1 MVAGRAWCRP
11 IFPTMSR
18 SPFSSRSRAA
28 RFRAGLASLAFCLL
42 AIVVITQEAPA
53 AETRNGAAPKA
64 TAGTT
69 ADTVQELFDGKSL
82 AGWMKSGF
90 DGEGEVRVEAPFK
103 DGRGAIIIEAGV
115 TLSGIT
121 WTKGGS
127 LPRTNYEIAFEAMRL
142 KGDDFFCG
150 LTFPVGK
157 SACTFIVGG
166 WSGMVV
172 GISSIDGADASEN
185 ETTAG
190 MEFEDNRWYRV
201 RVRVTPEKIQTWIDQ
216 QQFVDLELQGR
227 TISLRPGDIQH
238 SLPLG
243 IATYMTSSAVR
254 DIQLRRLRSE

>member
-1 MVAGRAWCRP
+1 MAQES
-11 IFPTMSR
+11 PT
-18 SPFSSRSRAA
+18 
-28 RFRAGLASLAFCLL
+28 
-42 AIVVITQEAPA
+42 
-53 AETRNGAAPKA
+53 AETRNGAPPKVA
-64 TAGTT
+64 AG
-69 ADTVQELFDGKSL
+69 AVQELFDGKSL
-82 AGWMKSGF
+82 AGWMRSGF
-90 DGEGEVRVEAPFK
+90 DGEGEVRVETPFR
-103 DGRGAIIIEAGV
+103 DGRGAIIIEPGV

-121 WTKGGS
+121 WTEGGS
-127 LPRTNYEIAFEAMRL
+127 LPRTNYEITFQVMRL

-190 MEFEDNRWYRV
+190 MEFEDNRWYRI
-201 RVRVTPEKIQTWIDQ
+201 RVRVMPEKIQTWIDQ

-254 DIQLRRLRSE
+254 DIQLRRLGSE